1 MKPKL
6 FGAVCTLVLASLM
19 PQAAQ
24 SWCLGPRGCVTD
36 DSVCD
41 MGRNTT
47 DRLAARTFV
56 WANNPHDTEIYTRL
70 GIQQI
75 LDHCQDGQQLV
86 LHSDGQLPMDDRIL
100 SDVAKSFCRVST
112 ISRSPIHSVEPMN
125 RKPLIGFES
134 KCIIS
139 KMDEAR
145 AAHLEREKQISTAT
159 LVEEGNRT
167 PDTPAAPTASADRAT
182 PSSSRAPDCGR
193 IGKGVLFG
201 LPGPCAGQGR
211 LP

>member
-19 PQAAQ
+19 PQSASA
-24 SWCLGPRGCVTD
+24 WCLGPRGCVTD

-47 DRLAARTFV
+47 RLLEARTFV
-56 WANNPHDTEIYTRL
+56 WSGSPHKTEIYTRL
-70 GIQQI
+70 SAQQI

-86 LHSDGQLPMDDRIL
+86 LHSDGQLSRDDRIL
-100 SDVAKSFCRVST
+100 SDVAKSFCRVSS
-112 ISRSPIHSVEPMN
+112 ISRTAMNSVEPVSG
-125 RKPLIGFES
+125 KPLIGFES

>member
-6 FGAVCTLVLASLM
+6 FGAACTLLLACLISESAL
-19 PQAAQ
+19 A
-24 SWCLGPRGCVTD
+24 WCLGPRDCVTD

-47 DRLAARTFV
+47 NLLGARTFV
-56 WANNPHDTEIYTRL
+56 WSENPHETEIYTRL
-70 GIQQI
+70 GAQQI
-75 LDHCQDGQQLV
+75 LDHCNDGQQLI
-86 LHSDGQLPMDDRIL
+86 LHSNGRLSMDDRIL
-100 SDVAKSFCRVST
+100 SDVAKSFCRVSS
-112 ISRSPIHSVEPMN
+112 ISRSPVHFVEP
-125 RKPLIGFES
+125 ISGAASVGFES

-145 AAHLEREKQISTAT
+145 AAHLEREKQIPTAT